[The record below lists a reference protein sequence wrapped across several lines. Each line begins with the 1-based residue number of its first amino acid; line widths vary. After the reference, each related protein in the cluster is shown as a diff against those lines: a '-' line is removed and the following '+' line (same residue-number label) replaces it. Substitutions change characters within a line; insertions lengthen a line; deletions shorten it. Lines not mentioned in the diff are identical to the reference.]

1 MDQYLVETQKMQD
14 RYLPAPPIYHQPKA
28 IVMSPEFHKHW
39 VDIFNTVPSYQ
50 DPILELASRLGIE
63 RQEAKMQHIAY
74 LMNKDTTVCIMAR
87 NAYNTTEQLAE
98 LVMSYDPKFSS
109 VGEVLDSLEE

>member
-1 MDQYLVETQKMQD
+1 
-14 RYLPAPPIYHQPKA
+14 
-28 IVMSPEFHKHW
+28 MSPEFHKHW

-50 DPILELASRLGIE
+50 DPILELATRLGID
-63 RQEAKMQHIAY
+63 RQEAKIQHIAY

-87 NAYNTTEQLAE
+87 NAYATTEQLAE
-98 LVMSYDPKFSS
+98 LVMSYNPKFTS